1 MGQIFEDGVLLRI
14 RRQYSHDEAVGFIS
28 QKLSEKEVE
37 IGVLKSE
44 IAELKF
50 LLKRQKKTEKRRVK
64 ELTKEKV
71 DLLKQEIERLKLL
84 VGENTDKAEI
94 EELKSEV
101 ANLKKEVKGYKS
113 GQKNDEQIIELTK
126 KSSANDKSLKTM
138 RLNLEAWRKRA
149 FELEQKLEQLTVAC
163 SDYLK
168 IKTDA

>member
-84 VGENTDKAEI
+84 VGENTE
-94 EELKSEV
+94 
-101 ANLKKEVKGYKS
+101 
-113 GQKNDEQIIELTK
+113 
-126 KSSANDKSLKTM
+126 

-168 IKTDA
+168 IKTDD

>member
-28 QKLSEKEVE
+28 QRLSEKEVE

-94 EELKSEV
+94 EKLKSEV
-101 ANLKKEVKGYKS
+101 VKLKKEVNGYKS
-113 GQKNDEQIIELTK
+113 GQKNDERISELTK
-126 KSSANDKSLKTM
+126 KMISMNKNQRVMRANLD
-138 RLNLEAWRKRA
+138 AWMSRA
-149 FELEQKLEQLTVAC
+149 FELERKLEQLTVAC

-168 IKTDA
+168 IGETQ